1 MAVILNKLTDSA
13 VRSAGPG
20 DYGDGGGLYLQVT
33 PSGSKSWVFRY
44 KWRGKTTRLGLGAV
58 HAVSLKEARHKA
70 ASHRKLLADDI
81 NPRDTKTADIPTFG
95 EAFEEFVKAQGASWS
110 NAKHAKQW
118 RMTID
123 TYCKTLK
130 RQPVD
135 HIDVAHV
142 QDALQPIWY
151 TKPETARRVRQRIAK
166 VLGFAAARKWRSRE
180 NPADWKNNLE
190 HIFKANNEGE
200 KAHHRALP
208 YQEAPAFM
216 RELAGREAMSARMLE
231 LAILT
236 GSRTNE
242 VTGARWQD
250 IDC

>member
-95 EAFEEFVKAQGASWS
+95 EAFEEFVRAQGASW
-110 NAKHAKQW
+110 
-118 RMTID
+118 
-123 TYCKTLK
+123 
-130 RQPVD
+130 D
-135 HIDVAHV
+135 HVPCRGVA
-142 QDALQPIWY
+142 DG
-151 TKPETARRVRQRIAK
+151 
-166 VLGFAAARKWRSRE
+166 LG
-180 NPADWKNNLE
+180 
-190 HIFKANNEGE
+190 
-200 KAHHRALP
+200 HRAF
-208 YQEAPAFM
+208 PAWAEM
-216 RELAGREAMSARMLE
+216 ISWPRLAG
-231 LAILT
+231 
-236 GSRTNE
+236 
-242 VTGARWQD
+242 
-250 IDC
+250 